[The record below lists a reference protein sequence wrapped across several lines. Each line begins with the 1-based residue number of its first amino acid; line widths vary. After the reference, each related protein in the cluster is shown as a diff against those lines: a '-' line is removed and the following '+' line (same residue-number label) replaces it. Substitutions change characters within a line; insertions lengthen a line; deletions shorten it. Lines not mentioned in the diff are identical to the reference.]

1 MLKLTSSFSKKVP
14 VAGADYSS
22 QSYHAAVEV
31 ELPDGLTPEQLR
43 QRIHETFELVR
54 GSVEAELSGKPAN
67 SATSPAAP
75 TAQAE
80 PVQPPPVVES
90 VHPAIPPVMPVAPTG
105 ARVPTESLPGRQVH
119 RASGKQV
126 SFLTELA
133 TRKRIPLAE
142 LLAETQKLYGVAA
155 LEGLTRQQAS
165 KLIER
170 LSAALDTRR
179 VAA

>member
-54 GSVEAELSGKPAN
+54 GSVEAELNGKPAN
-67 SATSPAAP
+67 SAAP
-75 TAQAE
+75 VQTAPPPQPEQAE
-80 PVQPPPVVES
+80 CSPERQVPQ
-90 VHPAIPPVMPVAPTG
+90 HPAIPPVQPQPPT
-105 ARVPTESLPGRQVH
+105 RDK
-119 RASGKQV
+119 ASYKQI

-133 TRKRIPLAE
+133 LRKGVSSSE
-142 LLAETQKLYGVAA
+142 LLAEVQKLHGVTA
-155 LEGLTRQQAS
+155 LEALTRQQAS

-170 LSAALDTRR
+170 LGAANRERR
-179 VAA
+179 AVA